1 MKRNETWNTLL
12 LNCRCNYTHFVIA
25 TSNIILTCHFYREF
39 KAYKYLSYPFIIE
52 GGIKQKGNK
61 FMVRRHDLNMNI
73 FYELIDSTITD
84 YYSKF
89 KYKIF
94 KTIPESYKY
103 IHQVEI
109 RYINEDECTVLSSII
124 FDKNL
129 FFAEKEM
136 KIVANFQKNLY
147 KTISRNLQKF
157 TVLKLST
164 AYTTIKCNIELIW
177 DIIRN
182 MKMIHKYIHLIGNVV
197 NYNGQ
202 IIKKD
207 IIMEIIKS
215 KGKQK
220 YLFTA
225 KVNKCKI
232 IKNDLTKESIIELLF
247 KREKD
252 KELKDLPPF
261 SPTKIIIRIYELNG
275 ICSLYI
281 LYFFVHIHDYA
292 LMETFTKMKNKELMK
307 FKDMIENYKNNIK
320 KII

>member
-202 IIKKD
+202 IIKKG
-207 IIMEIIKS
+207 S
-215 KGKQK
+215 KCPSDYPINCGILDTLEQE
-220 YLFTA
+220 LCIEEDE
-225 KVNKCKI
+225 KC
-232 IKNDLTKESIIELLF
+232 
-247 KREKD
+247 
-252 KELKDLPPF
+252 PF
-261 SPTKIIIRIYELNG
+261 YE
-275 ICSLYI
+275 
-281 LYFFVHIHDYA
+281 
-292 LMETFTKMKNKELMK
+292 
-307 FKDMIENYKNNIK
+307 
-320 KII
+320 